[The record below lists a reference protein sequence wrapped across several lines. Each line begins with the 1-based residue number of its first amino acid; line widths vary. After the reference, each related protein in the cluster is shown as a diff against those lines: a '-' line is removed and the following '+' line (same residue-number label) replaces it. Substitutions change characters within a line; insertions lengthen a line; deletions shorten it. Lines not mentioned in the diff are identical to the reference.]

1 MPPDIPPPGDRSGPA
16 GPSPADR
23 SGSVPEPASR
33 SGSAAPHEMRASDAD
48 RDRVMDVLRNATAE
62 GRLTADE
69 LQERLEAAL
78 TARTFGDLAAL
89 TEDLPVELDLLPRP
103 DLPTPMDTADVE
115 EVHRIDQRGGAFQR
129 VGRWVVPHRIEL
141 RSSWCDVLLDFT
153 DAVITNNTL
162 LIDLRMRGGSLILV
176 TGPGMLVDAE
186 TLYVRYTDV
195 KIDPPPWSAGAAVLR
210 VRLVGRMRYGWIET
224 RWQRQASG

>member
-1 MPPDIPPPGDRSGPA
+1 MPADFPSPGDRSGHAP
-16 GPSPADR
+16 
-23 SGSVPEPASR
+23 
-33 SGSAAPHEMRASDAD
+33 PHEMRASDAD

-69 LQERLEAAL
+69 LEERLGAAL

-89 TEDLPVELDLLPRP
+89 TEDLPVGPDLLPQP
-103 DLPTPMDTADVE
+103 DLQPQPDLLTQPATEQAD

-129 VGRWVVPHRIEL
+129 AGRWVVPQRLEL

-153 DAVITNNTL
+153 EAVITNDTL

-176 TGPGMLVDAE
+176 TGPGMLVDVDA
-186 TLYVRYTDV
+186 LYVRYTDV
-195 KIDPPPWSAGAAVLR
+195 KIDPAPRSAGPIVLR
-210 VRLVGRMRYGWIET
+210 VRLIGRMRYGWVET
-224 RWQRQASG
+224 RWQRQAPA

>member
-1 MPPDIPPPGDRSGPA
+1 MPPDIPPSGDSA
-16 GPSPADR
+16 GSAAPSPADR
-23 SGSVPEPASR
+23 SGSVPSPGDP
-33 SGSAAPHEMRASDAD
+33 SGRAEPHEMRASDAD
-48 RDRVMDVLRNATAE
+48 RDRVMDLLRHATAE

-69 LQERLEAAL
+69 LEERLEAAL

-89 TEDLPVELDLLPRP
+89 TEDLPVEPDLLPRP
-103 DLPTPMDTADVE
+103 DLPTPADTAETE

-129 VGRWVVPHRIEL
+129 IGRWVVPQRIEL

-224 RWQRQASG
+224 RWQRQAPG

>member
-1 MPPDIPPPGDRSGPA
+1 VLPDIPSSGDP
-16 GPSPADR
+16 
-23 SGSVPEPASR
+23 SGSVPSSGGR
-33 SGSAAPHEMRASDAD
+33 SGPAAPHEMRASDAD

-69 LQERLEAAL
+69 LEERLEAAL
-78 TARTFGDLAAL
+78 AARTFGDLAAL
-89 TEDLPVELDLLPRP
+89 TDDLPVEPDLLPRP
-103 DLPTPMDTADVE
+103 DLPTPPVTAETE

-129 VGRWVVPHRIEL
+129 VGRWVVPQRIEL

-153 DAVITNNTL
+153 DAVIRNDTL

-195 KIDPPPWSAGAAVLR
+195 KIDPPPWSAGQPVLR
-210 VRLVGRMRYGWIET
+210 VRLIGRMRYGWIET
-224 RWQRQASG
+224 RWQRQAPA